1 LPKGGIVPK
10 VPWTSETARQAGL
23 KGGKAS
29 AAARRKKAEVRA
41 DLRARATFE
50 EAADKMAQVIVS
62 AALGTGDFAR
72 LDPKERAQFALKALE
87 YGVGRPRQQDP
98 NPIQTDV
105 GPQGLAFT
113 APEDPDAI
121 RERPPT

>member
-1 LPKGGIVPK
+1 MPK
-10 VPWTSETARQAGL
+10 VPWTSETARLAGL

-50 EAADKMAQVIVS
+50 EAADKMAQVIIE
-62 AALGTGDFAR
+62 AALGRGDFER

-98 NPIQTDV
+98 NPLPHQDS
-105 GPQGLAFT
+105 GPQGLTFVP
-113 APEDPDAI
+113 PEDPNAI
-121 RERPPT
+121 RESGTA